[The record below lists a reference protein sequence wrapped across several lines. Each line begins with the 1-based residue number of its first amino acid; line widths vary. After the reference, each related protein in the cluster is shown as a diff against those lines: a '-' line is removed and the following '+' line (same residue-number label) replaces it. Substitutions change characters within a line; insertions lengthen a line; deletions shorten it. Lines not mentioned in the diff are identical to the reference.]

1 MGFGDW
7 GAGDILEETHL
18 QAAEPESSSCHVV
31 DAAEARGC
39 LCLAVPPSMG
49 VFPLLPGRLG

>member
-1 MGFGDW
+1 M
-7 GAGDILEETHL
+7 ETGEQETSLRKHIYRL
-18 QAAEPESSSCHVV
+18 QSRSSCHVV

-49 VFPLLPGRLG
+49 VFPLLPGQLG